1 MVRLSESYWFNEMKS
16 GNNKL
21 NIDEKRNIA
30 LRNIKC
36 LSIQL

>member
-1 MVRLSESYWFNEMKS
+1 MVRISESYWFNEMKS

-21 NIDEKRNIA
+21 NIDEKNIA
-30 LRNIKC
+30 LRNNKC